1 MITMVDLAN
10 IHLLRETIKRN
21 ARRKEER
28 QEKTSPCKR
37 ILRTYS
43 LNNFLIYY
51 KAVLTTDTTLYTTSL
66 ILVYLIIHK
75 V

>member
-1 MITMVDLAN
+1 MITMVGLAN

-21 ARRKEER
+21 ARRKVER
-28 QEKTSPCKR
+28 QKKMSPCKR

-43 LNNFLIYY
+43 LNNFLMYY
-51 KAVLTTDTTLYTTSL
+51 KAVLTTDITLHTTSP